1 VWRLADCTLLAHP
14 LALPD
19 RYGASADRHDH
30 RIMAGYP
37 VHPRAS
43 APVLTWGAARGM
55 RDSGTLSGTSAE
67 VSMTRKITP
76 LRGRDTGTVQA
87 RATPLHVAAYLVTVF

>member
-1 VWRLADCTLLAHP
+1 
-14 LALPD
+14 
-19 RYGASADRHDH
+19 
-30 RIMAGYP
+30 
-37 VHPRAS
+37 
-43 APVLTWGAARGM
+43 M

-67 VSMTRKITP
+67 VSMTRKITL